1 MKKVL
6 SLLSTSILFIQL
18 LAGVTSVQAQAIP
31 TGKFLGSYYNGRNF
45 ETLAFTR
52 ETPEI
57 SFGWGWGSPDPA
69 IYADNFSIRW
79 QGNFIFEDADYQFTV
94 RSDDGVR
101 LYIDGNKIIDSW
113 KGQHYATFKA
123 IRRITPGT
131 HLVVLEYFESI
142 QSAAIKAEWIK
153 LSSASTGSTGPTGTS
168 TRPTGTTGGSPTP
181 SLYASLYKSSCE
193 ELIVNPVSGEAP
205 LTVDFTAAGY
215 DPYGTIQE
223 YRIDTGDRTVSNSV
237 ITTEEYFISYEY
249 KTPGT
254 YTAILTVKDSKGS
267 LLTADACKKKVTV
280 GGELRDIGGGAG
292 PTVFPTAT
300 VSALP
305 ATGIFDSSYSLVLIT
320 IPLAIFGLLLNRKF
334 SKL

>member
-1 MKKVL
+1 M
-6 SLLSTSILFIQL
+6 
-18 LAGVTSVQAQAIP
+18 
-31 TGKFLGSYYNGRNF
+31 
-45 ETLAFTR
+45 
-52 ETPEI
+52 
-57 SFGWGWGSPDPA
+57 
-69 IYADNFSIRW
+69 
-79 QGNFIFEDADYQFTV
+79 
-94 RSDDGVR
+94 
-101 LYIDGNKIIDSW
+101 
-113 KGQHYATFKA
+113 
-123 IRRITPGT
+123 
-131 HLVVLEYFESI
+131 
-142 QSAAIKAEWIK
+142 
-153 LSSASTGSTGPTGTS
+153 
-168 TRPTGTTGGSPTP
+168 
-181 SLYASLYKSSCE
+181 
-193 ELIVNPVSGEAP
+193 
-205 LTVDFTAAGY
+205 DFTAAGY